1 MALIRYLAYFIGVGL
16 ATWALTSLEISSPGS
31 LELLRFADASDVL
44 GTSEYSPIEMLQPGI
59 LILCGLLYA
68 WVAQHFP
75 TQRPIAL
82 LFGGTALAFTIR
94 ELDYFLDRHVA
105 DNFWQV
111 LVGLVAAAVITYT
124 YRNRRRFRIAWLRL
138 WPSPGLTLLFAGAII
153 NFMFVQFVG
162 HEPLWQ
168 AILGDQYQRIVKLAV
183 EEFIELSAYFLW
195 LIGTIEYGFQVRAI
209 ASREPEPAVKKR
221 RKARLP
227 KPKGRF

>member
-1 MALIRYLAYFIGVGL
+1 MRI
-16 ATWALTSLEISSPGS
+16 
-31 LELLRFADASDVL
+31 
-44 GTSEYSPIEMLQPGI
+44 GI
-59 LILCGLLYA
+59 L
-68 WVAQHFP
+68 
-75 TQRPIAL
+75 RD
-82 LFGGTALAFTIR
+82 GTDVFIPACCVKIPSA
-94 ELDYFLDRHVA
+94 ENVA

-153 NFMFVQFVG
+153 NFMFVQLVG